1 MHRKKSY
8 PFSNKREL
16 LLHCLVLLTC
26 ILLSF
31 SAVSCSPD
39 NTVPSSTF
47 RVYMYDGNM
56 EPFEP
61 NAPDYYPQ
69 TYSIYMKMEDLPD
82 NEKILYTG
90 ACYSTD
96 DDKPDT
102 SDYLY
107 IFDDSDNPTI
117 QGWDW
122 DKDGPMIW
130 NCLSLIHLTPGETY
144 YIRGYVLTDKGEY
157 YTDTMEVRSEYTTPL
172 VEDPEAYEIPVVFH
186 LFPDEHGYYP
196 VKDWMADDM
205 ISYANHVYS
214 NYFSEVPGQVR
225 TGVRFVP
232 ATLDPEGN
240 PLQTPGVVYEQEAV
254 KIDYLDT
261 QLDRKYIW
269 DMEKVLNVWVCPID
283 NAQTDLAGFSSF
295 PFFDSDECMEGC
307 NIYKPGLFTG
317 IFINSDNYTSW
328 NIEYTF
334 AHEAG
339 HFLGLDHVFTEDYCN
354 DTPWYDY
361 DAFRAETNGM
371 YVFER
376 WNDKESWWS
385 DNVMDYDPSFMT
397 GFTPEQAKRIQYT
410 LDHAYFIPGEAGKT
424 APEQRSIGFVARF
437 GKPVQ

>member
-1 MHRKKSY
+1 
-8 PFSNKREL
+8 
-16 LLHCLVLLTC
+16 
-26 ILLSF
+26 
-31 SAVSCSPD
+31 
-39 NTVPSSTF
+39 
-47 RVYMYDGNM
+47 MYDGNM

-61 NAPDYYPQ
+61 DAPNYYPQ
-69 TYSIYMKMEDLPD
+69 TYNIYMKMEDLPD

-107 IFDDSDNPTI
+107 IFDDSDNPI
-117 QGWDW
+117 IHGWDW
-122 DKDGPMIW
+122 DEDGPMIW

-144 YIRGYVLTDKGEY
+144 YIRGYVVTDRGEY
-157 YTDTMEVRSEYTTPL
+157 YTDTMEVRSEYTAPL

-214 NYFSEVPGQVR
+214 NYFSEVPEQVR

-240 PLQTPGVVYEQEAV
+240 PLKTPGIVYEQEAV
-254 KIDYLDT
+254 RIDYLNT

-283 NAQTDLAGFSSF
+283 NAQTDLAGFSCF

-307 NIYKPGLFTG
+307 NIYEPGLFAG
-317 IFINSDNYTSW
+317 IFINSDSYTSW

-339 HFLGLDHVFTEDYCN
+339 HFLGLDHVFTEDYCS

-361 DAFRAETNGM
+361 DAFWAETNGM

-376 WNDKESWWS
+376 WNDKERWWS
-385 DNVMDYDPSFMT
+385 DNIMDYDPSFMT
-397 GFTPEQAKRIQYT
+397 GFTPDQAKRIQYT

-424 APEQRSIGFVARF
+424 APEQRSTRPVAHF

>member
-61 NAPDYYPQ
+61 NAPDCYPQ

-261 QLDRKYIW
+261 QLDRKYI
-269 DMEKVLNVWVCPID
+269 
-283 NAQTDLAGFSSF
+283 
-295 PFFDSDECMEGC
+295 
-307 NIYKPGLFTG
+307 
-317 IFINSDNYTSW
+317 
-328 NIEYTF
+328 
-334 AHEAG
+334 
-339 HFLGLDHVFTEDYCN
+339 
-354 DTPWYDY
+354 
-361 DAFRAETNGM
+361 
-371 YVFER
+371 
-376 WNDKESWWS
+376 
-385 DNVMDYDPSFMT
+385 
-397 GFTPEQAKRIQYT
+397 
-410 LDHAYFIPGEAGKT
+410 
-424 APEQRSIGFVARF
+424 
-437 GKPVQ
+437 

>member
-1 MHRKKSY
+1 
-8 PFSNKREL
+8 
-16 LLHCLVLLTC
+16 
-26 ILLSF
+26 
-31 SAVSCSPD
+31 
-39 NTVPSSTF
+39 
-47 RVYMYDGNM
+47 MYDGNM

-82 NEKILYTG
+82 NEKILYAG

-295 PFFDSDECMEGC
+295 PFFDSDECMKDC

-328 NIEYTF
+328 NIEYVF

-339 HFLGLDHVFTEDYCN
+339 HFLGLNHVFTEDYCS

-410 LDHAYFIPGEAGKT
+410 LDHAYFIPGEAGKS